1 MPIPQGPDP
10 VTQGVLTSAPAT
22 AADLTTYTQPPGGA
36 PDFTRVISSLRR
48 FRWTILGLTLL
59 GLGGGI
65 AGTRVIKPNYSV
77 QATIWIETPNKGK
90 SGPIQGEELLESKAW
105 VELLT
110 TFKVLDPVVQRR
122 KLYLDYAEKSDSTL
136 FRAFDLT
143 TRFLPG
149 QFELSIS
156 KDGKSYRLVQR
167 NGVYT
172 EAGSLADSVG
182 RQVGFRWAPRP
193 TRAQWGRTVKFD
205 IVTPREA
212 SGQLIK
218 SLTTKLK
225 EGNFLVLQLQDDNPE
240 AAAATLNTL
249 IQRYVDEAADQ
260 KRRKLTLLAAVLDT
274 QVIDQ
279 AERLK
284 SAEEALESFRV
295 GTVTLPREDAPV
307 AAGLQFTQPTV
318 YSEYFKQ
325 RTVLDSLR
333 RDQRDIEEV
342 LKRNR
347 AGEIAVDAFNTI
359 GAIRQAPDL
368 QKVLGELSTAEA
380 DLRTMLTKYTEEYDG
395 VRRLRDRIQ
404 LLRTQTIPLYAEA
417 LVRQLQDRQNELS
430 SRVSLSSRELQSIP
444 VRSQNESRLKRAVDQ
459 ADILYRSLEASRQQA
474 RLAEA

>member
-22 AADLTTYTQPPGGA
+22 AADLTTYTQPPGAA
-36 PDFTRVISSLRR
+36 PDFARVISSLRR

-182 RQVGFRWAPRP
+182 RQIGLRSPPPP
-193 TRAQWGRTVKFD
+193 TPGH
-205 IVTPREA
+205 
-212 SGQLIK
+212 
-218 SLTTKLK
+218 
-225 EGNFLVLQLQDDNPE
+225 
-240 AAAATLNTL
+240 
-249 IQRYVDEAADQ
+249 
-260 KRRKLTLLAAVLDT
+260 
-274 QVIDQ
+274 
-279 AERLK
+279 
-284 SAEEALESFRV
+284 
-295 GTVTLPREDAPV
+295 
-307 AAGLQFTQPTV
+307 
-318 YSEYFKQ
+318 
-325 RTVLDSLR
+325 
-333 RDQRDIEEV
+333 
-342 LKRNR
+342 
-347 AGEIAVDAFNTI
+347 
-359 GAIRQAPDL
+359 
-368 QKVLGELSTAEA
+368 
-380 DLRTMLTKYTEEYDG
+380 
-395 VRRLRDRIQ
+395 
-404 LLRTQTIPLYAEA
+404 
-417 LVRQLQDRQNELS
+417 
-430 SRVSLSSRELQSIP
+430 
-444 VRSQNESRLKRAVDQ
+444 
-459 ADILYRSLEASRQQA
+459 
-474 RLAEA
+474 